1 MTTAAIV
8 CAAYYPKVYTRL
20 QRGHRGIRRAA
31 HEPGR
36 GLWGASGRMIRE
48 SVRRGASVT
57 DSEPFLTSPARV
69 VSGMVMEDLRQGASE
84 PCSRSDMSRRAVPE
98 GGRQSTHK
106 HNHTPPTRTAPTP
119 SKTKLNTVDVS
130 TWCSCEVSRCRE
142 KMVQHQLPAVKTCF
156 QDKGDPALRT
166 R

>member
-8 CAAYYPKVYTRL
+8 CPAYYPKVYTRL
-20 QRGHRGIRRAA
+20 QRGHRDIRRAA
-31 HEPGR
+31 HVPGR

-69 VSGMVMEDLRQGASE
+69 VSGMVMEDARQGASE
-84 PCSRSDMSRRAVPE
+84 PCSRSEMSRRAVPE
-98 GGRQSTHK
+98 GRTQSTHK
-106 HNHTPPTRTAPTP
+106 
-119 SKTKLNTVDVS
+119 LNTVHVS
-130 TWCSCEVSRCRE
+130 TWCSCEVYGMRSRCRG
-142 KMVQHQLPAVKTCF
+142 
-156 QDKGDPALRT
+156 KGR